1 MWTDFVSWGGS
12 YLIFWFG
19 WADKK
24 FQHKS
29 NKNVSWD
36 TERSINYLKNKVISK
51 LNSTDSCKQILE
63 ENFGNKKK
71 RRKTQQNR
79 KKSKDKIA
87 HTKEYSKNEVKW
99 NATKHSDKSKSSS
112 DETNES
118 TVNITS
124 PFNFKR
130 ASNMNE
136 SWEAMFMKRET
147 MNTLAN
153 SRSSANFGSAEWTPK
168 FMKGT
173 EKSINISKETSK
185 VPFDYDRNNKKI
197 DIKMVNLP
205 PIDSQASS
213 DSSNIN
219 ISNCWRYNF
228 F

>member
-1 MWTDFVSWGGS
+1 MKSSRNALVDVDNKRKVR
-12 YLIFWFG
+12 
-19 WADKK
+19 AEKK

-29 NKNVSWD
+29 NKNASWD

-63 ENFGNKKK
+63 ENFDNKKK

-87 HTKEYSKNEVKW
+87 HTKDYNKNESKL
-99 NATKHSDKSKSSS
+99 NDTKHSDKYKSSS
-112 DETNES
+112 EETNES
-118 TVNITS
+118 TVNISS

-130 ASNMNE
+130 VSNMNE
-136 SWEAMFMKRET
+136 SCETMFMKRET

-153 SRSSANFGSAEWTPK
+153 SRSSDTFESAEWTPK

-197 DIKMVNLP
+197 NTKMNHLP